1 MNFVGHKTYSHRQ
14 NYRKNKVGKCPGVP
28 GHFPSGKKKIKVGFW
43 CPGIFPRPG
52 KTLSIIKVS
61 MILSVTAKQEFS
73 PFFAGIAN
81 YRKPA
86 AVGTRPFFPTLELS
100 IILSLTILGSTSQ

>member
-1 MNFVGHKTYSHRQ
+1 MCTVTDRIIE
-14 NYRKNKVGKCPGVP
+14 KNKVGKCPGAP
-28 GHFPSGKKKIKVGFW
+28 GHLPSGKKKIKVGFW

-86 AVGTRPFFPTLELS
+86 AVKT
-100 IILSLTILGSTSQ
+100 

>member
-1 MNFVGHKTYSHRQ
+1 MAPWHWQWQLVVMAMVNISSDM
-14 NYRKNKVGKCPGVP
+14 KVLLFRYTVTDRIIETKKKGKCPG
-28 GHFPSGKKKIKVGFW
+28 FPRAIRKREKQIKKGFW
-43 CPGIFPRPG
+43 CPGIFPCPG
-52 KTLSIIKVS
+52 KILSIIKGS

-86 AVGTRPFFPTLELS
+86 AVKT
-100 IILSLTILGSTSQ
+100 

>member
-1 MNFVGHKTYSHRQ
+1 M
-14 NYRKNKVGKCPGVP
+14 PGLHP
-28 GHFPSGKKKIKVGFW
+28 GICKWEKKIKVGFW

-61 MILSVTAKQEFS
+61 IILSVTAKQEFS

-86 AVGTRPFFPTLELS
+86 AVKTW
-100 IILSLTILGSTSQ
+100 QQN

>member
-1 MNFVGHKTYSHRQ
+1 MPG
-14 NYRKNKVGKCPGVP
+14 CPRA
-28 GHFPSGKKKIKVGFW
+28 FAKWEKKKIKVGFW

-52 KTLSIIKVS
+52 KTLFIVKVS

-86 AVGTRPFFPTLELS
+86 AVKT
-100 IILSLTILGSTSQ
+100 

>member
-1 MNFVGHKTYSHRQ
+1 MATARYTVTDRIIEKKKWENARALPGHLQ
-14 NYRKNKVGKCPGVP
+14 VGKI
-28 GHFPSGKKKIKVGFW
+28 KIKVGFW

-73 PFFAGIAN
+73 PFFAGRAN

-86 AVGTRPFFPTLELS
+86 AVKT
-100 IILSLTILGSTSQ
+100 